1 MDSSTF
7 SSISRGSSLGDSSEL
22 DAHLTLSDKLK
33 PFKTS
38 HFDPDAYITS
48 KCYTMNEKEI
58 RHLCSNLVDL
68 KKASAEEM
76 RKSVYANYGAFIR
89 TSKEISDLE
98 GQLLS
103 MRNLLSTQ
111 AAFVHSLAEGVGL
124 DSLSSDEEDSCLEDH
139 TSQQNIHL
147 SKMENWL
154 VEFLDTLEVLLAEKR
169 VDEALAALDEG
180 EKIVEEAN
188 QRKSLNT
195 SSLLSFQTAITE
207 QRQKLAD
214 QLAETMSLSS
224 IRGVELRSAVLAL
237 KKLGDGPRAHT
248 LLLNSHQQR
257 LHTSIQSFRSSNALC
272 GRAYTTTIS
281 QLVFSTIAQ
290 AVNDSMLAF
299 GEEPAYSSELVT
311 WTVKQT
317 ETLALHLKRHVLVS
331 SAASGSLRVAAECVQ
346 VCLGY
351 CSLLEARG
359 LSLSSVLLRL
369 FRPFIEQTF
378 SDSLKKIEQSSAAVA
393 AADDWCLVYPVGTR
407 PVSGSNASQPKL
419 SSSAHKFSSMV
430 QDFVEDTGPLE
441 SFKMDNLTLEGM
453 LKVFN
458 SYVNL
463 LINALPGSTENEN
476 LEGFGNKIVRIAETE
491 AQQIALLANASLLA
505 DEILPRAA
513 LKLMP
518 FQQQTNNRSLETPR
532 KGHSDRQNRVPE
544 QREIKRRLQRAVD
557 RLRDSFCRQHALDLI
572 FTEDGETQL
581 CAQMYTNLDSY
592 AYEPEWFPSPIFQ
605 ELYVRLTRIASIATD
620 MFVGRER
627 FATVL
632 LIRLSETVILWL
644 SNDQNFWEEIES
656 GPHPLGP
663 LGLQQFYLDME
674 FVMLFCSQGRYLSR
688 SLHQVIKDIIDRAIQ
703 ALYATGIDPQSV
715 LPEDEW
721 FAEVGQI
728 AIKMLSGKANFGNV
742 ERNPVTSPTSS
753 SIYSHGSNLD

>member
-1 MDSSTF
+1 
-7 SSISRGSSLGDSSEL
+7 
-22 DAHLTLSDKLK
+22 
-33 PFKTS
+33 
-38 HFDPDAYITS
+38 
-48 KCYTMNEKEI
+48 MNEKEI
-58 RHLCSNLVDL
+58 RHLSSNLVDL

-195 SSLLSFQTAITE
+195 SSLLSFQIAITE

-430 QDFVEDTGPLE
+430 QVIVSFFCYDNEILSDFVEDTGPLE

-605 ELYVRLTRIASIATD
+605 
-620 MFVGRER
+620 
-627 FATVL
+627 
-632 LIRLSETVILWL
+632 
-644 SNDQNFWEEIES
+644 
-656 GPHPLGP
+656 
-663 LGLQQFYLDME
+663 FYLDME